1 MLRPTWV
8 EVDLKKIQLNLQA
21 VKKLVGPK
29 VKLMAVV
36 KANAY
41 GHGAVEVAQAVI
53 KAGAE
58 CLAVATLDEAVALRE
73 AGLKPMI
80 LVMGTNIPADG
91 VEAAAVH
98 NITQALCTEE
108 LARSLSASS
117 QELGLT
123 ATVHLKIDTGMGR
136 IGVHVDDAAQFMS
149 KIRELPGLQVTGVF
163 SHFASADEADQE
175 YTSLQLVRFREAL
188 DNLTRH
194 GYTFPRRHIANSAG
208 ILDYPESYFDLV
220 RPGCILY
227 GCWPGPNTNNSLP
240 LEPTLAFKTRIVYLK
255 KIPAGT
261 SISYG
266 RTYIS
271 SCQRTLATLPVG
283 YADGFPRCL
292 SNRGQVLIRGQRC
305 PVVGRVCMDQCIV
318 DVSEVPGVS
327 LGDEVVLIGS
337 QHEDSISA
345 AEVASL
351 AGTIDLDI
359 LCGIGARVPRI
370 YR

>member
-36 KANAY
+36 KAIAY

-136 IGVHVDDAAQFMS
+136 IGSM
-149 KIRELPGLQVTGVF
+149 
-163 SHFASADEADQE
+163 
-175 YTSLQLVRFREAL
+175 
-188 DNLTRH
+188 
-194 GYTFPRRHIANSAG
+194 
-208 ILDYPESYFDLV
+208 
-220 RPGCILY
+220 
-227 GCWPGPNTNNSLP
+227 
-240 LEPTLAFKTRIVYLK
+240 
-255 KIPAGT
+255 
-261 SISYG
+261 
-266 RTYIS
+266 
-271 SCQRTLATLPVG
+271 
-283 YADGFPRCL
+283 
-292 SNRGQVLIRGQRC
+292 
-305 PVVGRVCMDQCIV
+305 
-318 DVSEVPGVS
+318 
-327 LGDEVVLIGS
+327 
-337 QHEDSISA
+337 
-345 AEVASL
+345 
-351 AGTIDLDI
+351 
-359 LCGIGARVPRI
+359 
-370 YR
+370 